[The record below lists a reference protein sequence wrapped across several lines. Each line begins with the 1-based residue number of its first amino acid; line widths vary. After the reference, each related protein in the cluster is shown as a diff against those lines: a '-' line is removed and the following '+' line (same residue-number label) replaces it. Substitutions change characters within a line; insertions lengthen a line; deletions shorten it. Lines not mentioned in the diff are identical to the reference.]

1 MKCDE
6 QILYYLENN
15 YKTLND
21 KNNILIEN
29 SLPFHLYPDF
39 ENKST
44 KKSILSNRI
53 YELATQKEIAKIN
66 KVFFKNNIS
75 AIFFKG
81 LVLSHQLYPKTY
93 MRKVGDIDL
102 FVLEGSFET
111 AANILLNLGYNFS
124 KPEKMSADHHVVLN
138 NDMFFIELHKSIYHP
153 MIGVEENYLK
163 SNINLMKI
171 NDESLLTF
179 NTTATLLHLIYH
191 LYMDTYLSAGS
202 LYNIFANKTI
212 PKAGRF
218 FYRAYE
224 IALFSEKYYNQIKW
238 EDIIKDIKKQ
248 KLRISFKK
256 MIMDILEIFPNTFP
270 ESFIDMVFQHE
281 YIEDERDQ
289 LYKFLIN
296 AEIKTNDNI
305 DSILSDYIDVN
316 WDKRIGKN
324 IHKKSGESILLTK
337 KSEDGENEDIS
348 CNVETKKTTEGLRII
363 FKVSNSDLSISE
375 INDYNTLGSDGVH
388 LLLCGT
394 EKYSYKSI
402 FFFPKLIDDEIKI
415 VVCDVLNNKNTI
427 LGDDLINADF
437 YKTDN
442 NYTIIANIK
451 NRFLE
456 ENHLKTYFYMGLVIS
471 DCNSETHYRKNQLIL
486 SEIESYWYNP
496 VYFARIDMQ

>member
-1 MKCDE
+1 MLLMNSKDYIIKYIKGNGNDTYDFLKSNSLLFLCENFGYGNDRYSKQNE
-6 QILYYLENN
+6 LNYLYNQKIIFCLTR
-15 YKTLND
+15 KLND
-21 KNNILIEN
+21 
-29 SLPFHLYPDF
+29 
-39 ENKST
+39 
-44 KKSILSNRI
+44 
-53 YELATQKEIAKIN
+53 QKISYIA
-66 KVFFKNNIS
+66 
-75 AIFFKG
+75 FKG
-81 LVLSHQLYPKTY
+81 ICLSEMLYDDPTD
-93 MRKVGDIDL
+93 RKVGDIDIYID
-102 FVLEGSFET
+102 FENHNRFIN
-111 AANILLNLGYNFS
+111 ALNGMGMVMENEECDY
-124 KPEKMSADHHVVLN
+124 AHHIGLTN
-138 NDMFFIELHKSIYHP
+138 GKAFIELHKHILNP
-153 MIGVEENYLK
+153 FTNIDETYLK
-163 SNINLMKI
+163 KNTTVILINKMPI
-171 NDESLLTF
+171 ITFSL
-179 NTTATLLHLIYH
+179 TATLLHLIYH

-212 PKAGRF
+212 PKANRF
-218 FYRAYE
+218 LYRAYE

-238 EDIIKDIKKQ
+238 KDIIEDIKKQ
-248 KLRISFKK
+248 KLRIFFKK

-270 ESFIDMVFQHE
+270 ESFIDTVFQHE

-305 DSILSDYIDVN
+305 DSILSDYIDIN
-316 WDKRIGKN
+316 RDKRMGKN